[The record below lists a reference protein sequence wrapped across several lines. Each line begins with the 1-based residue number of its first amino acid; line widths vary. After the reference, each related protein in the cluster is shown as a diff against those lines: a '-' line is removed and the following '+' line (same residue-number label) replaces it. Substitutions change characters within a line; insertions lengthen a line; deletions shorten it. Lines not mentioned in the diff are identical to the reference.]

1 MLVRPVKVTVKC
13 MERMYADEWA
23 FLGTSRSVRTLI
35 SHGRIALD
43 SKRFVLQHVQWRL
56 VKCGPGKTKFELENI
71 LDSRVHFLSHIT
83 DGDLHCAIK
92 KSKVWDRE
100 WSTRKS
106 AEAEFFLFQINGC
119 VEEGIGKWAELL
131 NNTEDDNYL
140 SVLRNEPFLPKSE
153 STLIAMQDVKEM
165 KWTFSSV
172 HVSKSPFHSFLDSIY
187 GYYIMM

>member
-83 DGDLHCAIK
+83 DGDLRDQEIEGLGSRIIDK
-92 KSKVWDRE
+92 KIGWSRIFSLSDQRMRGRGDRQMSWIIE
-100 WSTRKS
+100 QYWRWQLPECTK
-106 AEAEFFLFQINGC
+106 
-119 VEEGIGKWAELL
+119 KWAILTEIWV
-131 NNTEDDNYL
+131 NTD
-140 SVLRNEPFLPKSE
+140 RHARRKGNEMNF
-153 STLIAMQDVKEM
+153 
-165 KWTFSSV
+165 F
-172 HVSKSPFHSFLDSIY
+172 
-187 GYYIMM
+187 